1 MYSSIACQASHS
13 SGPLVYDIACLSSRV
28 SFSNLPS
35 SSSHGMLLCARV
47 GQRRAQVEDLTP
59 HGEPVM
65 DYSDTE
71 KLSRDNNATEVMSKN
86 YEQDISAVKESYYVV
101 VRCLCI

>member
-1 MYSSIACQASHS
+1 M
-13 SGPLVYDIACLSSRV
+13 YDIACLSSRV

-35 SSSHGMLLCARV
+35 SSSSHDMLLCTQI
-47 GQRRAQVEDLTP
+47 GQRLAQVEDLTP

-65 DYSDTE
+65 NYSDTE

-86 YEQDISAVKESYYVV
+86 YEQDISAVRESYYVV